1 METPVLVNKVDGE
14 THEGVA
20 SGRRPHVRGEGSAR
34 EVSLDGVDYIKDLFL
49 DLGCLHL
56 HHLGVGGPVLEI
68 HSLVEQ

>member
-34 EVSLDGVDYIKDLFL
+34 EVSLDGVFFSYGIFIYK
-49 DLGCLHL
+49 
-56 HHLGVGGPVLEI
+56 
-68 HSLVEQ
+68 